1 MNDPKKGEFVQ
12 LHDGCLA
19 EVIDIGSIV
28 TDRRSVPLYNLK
40 FSDGGTVSVN
50 CLREEFTFPI

>member
-1 MNDPKKGEFVQ
+1 MNDPKKGEFVR
-12 LHDGCLA
+12 LHNGCLA

-28 TDRRSVPLYNLK
+28 TDRGSVPLYNK